1 MDVLKLKNEM
11 NERFTGVEK
20 LCHDTVDAVGRVSED
35 LADVLR
41 RLDAMKPKEDLSDS
55 ELSDD
60 GTREDGPTAPPP
72 AGAAHAPPPAGAAHV
87 GELSAPR
94 GSVLC
99 ARVPA
104 KGEGGCAYEQ
114 AGHPGNHAVGTS
126 DSHRKES
133 QVTFG
138 KTCRL
143 FSQRRSSEVSQ
154 TSRRSK
160 GCATL
165 ELHTSHD
172 V

>member
-1 MDVLKLKNEM
+1 MEATKMDVLKLKNEM

-20 LCHDTVDAVGRVSED
+20 LCHDTMDAVGRVSED

-72 AGAAHAPPPAGAAHV
+72 AGAAHAPPPAGAAHAPPPAGAAHV

-104 KGEGGCAYEQ
+104 KGRARVPVGRGGDDRV
-114 AGHPGNHAVGTS
+114 HAV
-126 DSHRKES
+126 
-133 QVTFG
+133 
-138 KTCRL
+138 
-143 FSQRRSSEVSQ
+143 
-154 TSRRSK
+154 
-160 GCATL
+160 
-165 ELHTSHD
+165 
-172 V
+172 

>member
-20 LCHDTVDAVGRVSED
+20 LCHDTMDAVGRVSED

-104 KGEGGCAYEQ
+104 KGRARVPVGRGGDDRV
-114 AGHPGNHAVGTS
+114 HAV
-126 DSHRKES
+126 
-133 QVTFG
+133 
-138 KTCRL
+138 
-143 FSQRRSSEVSQ
+143 
-154 TSRRSK
+154 
-160 GCATL
+160 
-165 ELHTSHD
+165 
-172 V
+172 